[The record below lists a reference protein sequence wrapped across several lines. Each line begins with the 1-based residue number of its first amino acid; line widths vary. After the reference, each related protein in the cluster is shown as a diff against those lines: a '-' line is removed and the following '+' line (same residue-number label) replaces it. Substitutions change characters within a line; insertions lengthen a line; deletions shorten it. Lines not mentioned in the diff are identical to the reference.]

1 MRLLI
6 VDDSKAMRGMLSA
19 YAHELQCETVEAN
32 DGRVALD
39 RLGDSGPF
47 DAALLD
53 WDMPVMDGLTCL
65 HEIRRQPQLAAMKVM
80 MVSSQN
86 TYAKVSEALGAGADD
101 FLMKPLDEAMLA
113 DKLRLLGLLE

>member
-1 MRLLI
+1 MKLLI

-19 YAHELQCETVEAN
+19 YARELQCETVEAN
-32 DGRVALD
+32 DGKVALE
-39 RLGDSGPF
+39 RLADSGPF

-53 WDMPVMDGLTCL
+53 WDMPVMDGFTCL
-65 HEIRRQPQLAAMKVM
+65 REIRKEPHYAGMKVM

-101 FLMKPLDEAMLA
+101 FLMKPLDEGMLA